1 MEDDFQSA
9 QEAFLVGRYLKENG
23 LNDTLECFLK
33 ETPITM
39 VPKMPENMQSLPQ
52 VLRGF
57 RSLLKDRE
65 ELKEKRRR
73 MQQYEEILNLLFEE
87 LRDVYNFQTPS
98 TSSTFT
104 PPADNEQSTTST
116 SKDKD
121 KNVTKV
127 AAASKGEESIHS
139 DFTGDDAQLI
149 EDFCLQNLNHRPMD
163 NSGKVVPVVLP
174 KRTKQSNNTSSSEEL
189 REGMLD
195 GCGSSNSANRNSSC
209 GRVEGQPV
217 YSRGQTLERT

>member
-1 MEDDFQSA
+1 
-9 QEAFLVGRYLKENG
+9 
-23 LNDTLECFLK
+23 
-33 ETPITM
+33 
-39 VPKMPENMQSLPQ
+39 
-52 VLRGF
+52 
-57 RSLLKDRE
+57 
-65 ELKEKRRR
+65 

-104 PPADNEQSTTST
+104 PADNEQSTTST

-127 AAASKGEESIHS
+127 AATSKGEESIHS
-139 DFTGDDAQLI
+139 DFNGDDAQLI
-149 EDFCLQNLNHRPMD
+149 QDFCLQNLNHRPTD

-174 KRTKQSNNTSSSEEL
+174 KRAKQSNNTISSEEL

-195 GCGSSNSANRNSSC
+195 GCGSSDIANINPSR

-217 YSRGQTLERT
+217 YNRGQTLERT